1 MEGLGGGGRMGTGDV
16 NSLLADEEEEGCRS
30 RPAGSL
36 WDEKKRGIDWR
47 CVGVVITTL
56 NKV

>member
-16 NSLLADEEEEGCRS
+16 NSLLADEGERCRS

-36 WDEKKRGIDWR
+36 WDEKKRVSTGDV
-47 CVGVVITTL
+47 VGVVITTL